1 MQSADHGLDALHITA
16 ARRIPTADLKDL
28 EEITM
33 RYVLGDS
40 SEPRLFRTEGGEW
53 TADINDA
60 EHMTLEE
67 AVDKQAE
74 LIHDP
79 RIINV
84 CEAPLM
90 HEAMYADMTRRFDE
104 LQERLREHEVFLE
117 YEIGEG
123 DETTWKISFERAG
136 VALVLKLEDPNAFEV
151 VDA

>member
-1 MQSADHGLDALHITA
+1 ML
-16 ARRIPTADLKDL
+16 
-28 EEITM
+28 
-33 RYVLGDS
+33 YVLGDS
-40 SEPRLFRTEGGEW
+40 SEPRLFRKEDGEW
-53 TADINDA
+53 TPNIIDA
-60 EHMTLEE
+60 EHMTIEE

-74 LIHDP
+74 LIDDP
-79 RIINV
+79 RIMEI

-123 DETTWKISFERAG
+123 DSTTWTITFDRAG

-151 VDA
+151 LDT